1 MRDQGVVVPAICEG
15 CANIVNIA
23 ASILAGWRGNP
34 AGGGKDSWLYEADR
48 RAAGNV
54 MSSGISIRRCIRYNG
69 TGGGTSANA
78 KADVVEAL
86 TFRARSAN
94 AGLGDLWGCLK
105 RREDVLG

>member
-15 CANIVNIA
+15 CVIIVNIA
-23 ASILAGWRGNP
+23 ASVLAGWHWNP
-34 AGGGKDSWLYEADR
+34 AGDGRDGRLHEAGR
-48 RAAGNV
+48 RAAGNA
-54 MSSGISIRRCIRYNG
+54 MSSRISIRRCIRYNG

-94 AGLGDLWGCLK
+94 AGLGDLWGCFK